1 LVLPDCLFFVSFVV
15 VDSSAVREVVVGNPE
30 AERLI
35 AGVEAGLRALL
46 QRRRQILAGFQVVGG
61 VLERQTS

>member
-1 LVLPDCLFFVSFVV
+1 MSFVSFVV

-35 AGVEAGLRALL
+35 AGVEAGLQALL
-46 QRRRQILAGFQVVGG
+46 SIRLVRARLTLG
-61 VLERQTS
+61 

>member
-1 LVLPDCLFFVSFVV
+1 MSFVV

-35 AGVEAGLRALL
+35 AGVEAGLRVLL
-46 QRRRQILAGFQVVGG
+46 SIRLVRARAHLGLMRCLPLQLDREDQ
-61 VLERQTS
+61 